1 MQLIGMLDSPFVR
14 RVAISLMVLKLP
26 FTHRSV
32 SVFRGF
38 DSFRQI
44 NPVVKAPTLVCS
56 DGTVLM
62 DSSLILQYAES
73 LVRPR
78 SLLPGE
84 PAALAR
90 ALHAIGLAL
99 AACEKTAQIV
109 YERGLRPPEKQHQ
122 PWLDRVSGQL
132 QAAFAE
138 LERAMS
144 TAPLPLAGSAL
155 DQATITAAVAWHF
168 SRQMVP
174 EFLPEADHPALHA
187 LSTDAEALPEFRAA
201 PHGEGTVAQQA

>member
-14 RVAISLMVLKLP
+14 RVAVSLLVLRQP

-62 DSSLILQYAES
+62 DSTLILQYAES
-73 LVRPR
+73 LCRPR
-78 SLLPGE
+78 SLLPE
-84 PAALAR
+84 DPAALAR
-90 ALHAIGLAL
+90 SLHAVGLAL
-99 AACEKTAQIV
+99 AGCEKTAQIV
-109 YERGLRPPEKQHQ
+109 YERALRPEDKRHQ
-122 PWLDRVSGQL
+122 PWVDRVTGQL
-132 QAAFAE
+132 QAAYRE
-138 LERAMS
+138 LE
-144 TAPLPLAGSAL
+144 TAVSALPLPARGDDL
-155 DQATITAAVAWHF
+155 DQTVITAAVAWHF

-174 EFLPEADHPALHA
+174 AALADADHPALEA
-187 LSTDAEALPEFRAA
+187 LSTACEALPEFRAA
-201 PHGEGTVAQQA
+201 PFGEGLVQPLA

>member
-14 RVAISLMVLKLP
+14 RVAVSLLVLRVP

-38 DSFRQI
+38 DEFRRI

-62 DSSLILQYAES
+62 DSTLMLQYAEA
-73 LVRPR
+73 LARPR
-78 SLLPGE
+78 TLLPAA
-84 PAALAR
+84 PAELAR

-109 YERGLRPPEKQHQ
+109 YERGLRPAEKQHQ
-122 PWLDRVSGQL
+122 PWVDRVTGQL
-132 QAAFAE
+132 QAAYRG
-138 LERAMS
+138 LEQAMQA
-144 TAPLPLAGSAL
+144 APLPAAGSAL

-174 EFLPEADHPALHA
+174 EALPAAEHPALEA
-187 LSTDAEALPEFRAA
+187 LSSSCEALPEFRAA
-201 PHGEGTVAQQA
+201 PHGEGTVATGG